1 MRPAAARRGPTPAHA
16 GWRRP
21 PPPPPPPPST
31 PACVYR
37 ACLAYDGSD
46 FSGWQLQAPPSSTHP
61 PRTVQG
67 ELEAALEIAVRW
79 PRRALR
85 VAGAGRTDAGVHARG
100 QVTSF
105 TAPPRLAGPDLA
117 TRLNKLLPDDVRVVG
132 EVHAAPPRFS
142 ARGAPTGKVYS
153 YALDTA
159 PTPDP
164 MRRRHALACA
174 VLADADALAS
184 ASAAA
189 ACFIGTHDFTHF
201 ASLSPRHPAP
211 RGDAVLTV
219 TEAAF
224 VASSEDPHRLTL
236 RVAGNGF
243 LYRQVRHMV
252 GCVIAVARGRIPL
265 SAVQAKLQT
274 GASDPPGA
282 SYRGWT
288 VAPAHGLCLESV
300 ALPPWVDD
308 EDAGAVFE
316 CGAWVEEEAERGGVC
331 VSV

>member
-16 GWRRP
+16 GWKRP

-37 ACLAYDGSD
+37 ACLAYDGTD
-46 FSGWQLQAPPSSTHP
+46 FVGWQLQAPPSSRPP

-85 VAGAGRTDAGVHARG
+85 VAGAGRTDSGVHARG

-105 TAPPRLAGPDLA
+105 AAPPGLAGADLV
-117 TRLNKLLPDDVRVVG
+117 TRLNKLLPSDVRVVG

-142 ARGAPTGKVYS
+142 ARGAPTGKVYCYS
-153 YALDTA
+153 LDTA
-159 PTPDP
+159 PTLDP
-164 MRRRHALACA
+164 LRRRHALHAP
-174 VLADADALAS
+174 VLADAGALAE

-189 ACFIGTHDFTHF
+189 ACFVGTHDFTHF

-211 RGDAVLTV
+211 RGDAMRTV
-219 TEAAF
+219 TDAAL
-224 VASSEDPHRLTL
+224 VASSEDPHSIVV
-236 RVAGNGF
+236 RVAGSGF

-252 GCVIAVARGRIPL
+252 GCLIAVAAGGIPH
-265 SAVQAKLQT
+265 SAVPARL
-274 GASDPPGA
+274 GAGAAAPPGA

-300 ALPPWVDD
+300 TLPPRVDGS
-308 EDAGAVFE
+308 DAGAVFE
-316 CGAWVEEEAERGGVC
+316 CGEWVEEEARGGGVC
-331 VSV
+331 V